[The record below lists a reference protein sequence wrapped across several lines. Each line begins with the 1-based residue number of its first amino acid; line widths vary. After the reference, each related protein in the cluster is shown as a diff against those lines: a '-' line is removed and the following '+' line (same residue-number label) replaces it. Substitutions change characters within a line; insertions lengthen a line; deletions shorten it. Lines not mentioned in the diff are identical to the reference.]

1 MGSSISS
8 SHHAEG
14 CWHTGGLTAAYLQ
27 GMGPGRGGTPC
38 PAVCLRST
46 PQHAT
51 KDEARAPAGTAPH
64 SPGLEN
70 RYNAC
75 SCTMSAHAGGSVPV
89 SELLATASEVSCT
102 KVLHAG
108 GSGPVREL
116 EVQGEKLQRHHC
128 TPCRGH

>member
-1 MGSSISS
+1 MG
-8 SHHAEG
+8 
-14 CWHTGGLTAAYLQ
+14 GGMT
-27 GMGPGRGGTPC
+27 C
-38 PAVCLRST
+38 PAVCLPGGACSGGERAGEVAHALPSNVPPVLLET
-46 PQHAT
+46 PQHVRKA
-51 KDEARAPAGTAPH
+51 EVRAPAGTAPH